1 MYVCCQSRHGILLV
15 LVIFQLCKLSL
26 QKGALAIEIMEGD
39 EKTAN
44 LLQCLHHS
52 ETALKI
58 VAERAFMKTLDGG
71 CSSPI
76 AVNCELQND
85 KVFQVYEGQNQFF

>member
-1 MYVCCQSRHGILLV
+1 
-15 LVIFQLCKLSL
+15 
-26 QKGALAIEIMEGD
+26 MEGD
-39 EKTAN
+39 ETTAN
-44 LLQCLHHS
+44 LLQCLHHP

-76 AVNCELQND
+76 AVNCELQNE
-85 KVFQVYEGQNQFF
+85 KVPRDNSITLRHDFIAGVAGRSF